1 MSQSIAEVQNEI
13 VDEFSMLDGDME
25 MSISY
30 LMELGEQLPP
40 MVEALKFEE
49 NIVKG
54 CQSKVWL
61 YAELEDGRIKFEA
74 DSNTAI
80 TKGLVSLLVRILSGR
95 TPQEVVDS
103 DLFFMDKVELN
114 RFIGTQRSNGLGAM
128 MKQMK
133 IYGLAYSA
141 KAGANG
147 QTLKK

>member
-1 MSQSIAEVQNEI
+1 MSQSIADIQNEI
-13 VDEFSMLDGDME
+13 VEEFSMLDGDME
-25 MSISY
+25 MSIGY

-40 MVEALKFEE
+40 MTESSKTEE

-61 YAELEDGRIKFEA
+61 DAQLNDGKIEFNA

-95 TPQEVVDS
+95 TPQEVIDS
-103 DLFFMDKVELN
+103 DLFFIDKVGLN

-133 IYGLAYSA
+133 IYGLAFSA
-141 KAGANG
+141 KTANN
-147 QTLKK
+147 

>member
-1 MSQSIAEVQNEI
+1 MSETISDIQNEVI
-13 VDEFSMLDGDME
+13 DEFSMLDSDME
-25 MSISY
+25 MTIEY
-30 LMELGEQLPP
+30 IMELGQQLPE
-40 MVEALKFEE
+40 MDEANKNED

-61 YAELEDGRIKFEA
+61 NAKTKNGKIHFEA

-80 TKGLVSLLVRILSGR
+80 TKGLISILVRILSGK
-95 TPQEVVDS
+95 TASEILDA
-103 DLFFMDKVELN
+103 DLYFIDKIGLN

-141 KAGANG
+141 KAE
-147 QTLKK
+147 

>member
-1 MSQSIAEVQNEI
+1 MSQSIADIQNEI
-13 VDEFSMLDGDME
+13 VEEFSMLDGDME
-25 MSISY
+25 MSIGY

-40 MVEALKFEE
+40 MADAAKSDD

-61 YAELEDGRIKFEA
+61 DAKLDEGKIEFNA

-103 DLFFMDKVELN
+103 DLFFVDKVGLN

-133 IYGLAYSA
+133 IYGLAFST
-141 KAGANG
+141 KTANN
-147 QTLKK
+147 

>member
-1 MSQSIAEVQNEI
+1 MSETINDIQNEVI
-13 VDEFSMLDGDME
+13 EEFSMLDSDME
-25 MSISY
+25 MTIEY
-30 LMELGEQLPP
+30 IMELGQQLPEMP
-40 MVEALKFEE
+40 DELKNED

-61 YAELEDGRIKFEA
+61 NSQAKDGKIYFDA

-80 TKGLVSLLVRILSGR
+80 TKGLVSILVRILSGR
-95 TPQEVVDS
+95 TAQEIVDA
-103 DLFFMDKVELN
+103 DLYFVDKIGLN

-141 KAGANG
+141 KAE
-147 QTLKK
+147 

>member
-1 MSQSIAEVQNEI
+1 MSETINDIQIEI
-13 VDEFSMLDGDME
+13 IEEFSMLDSDME
-25 MSISY
+25 MTIEY
-30 LMELGEQLPP
+30 IMELGQQLPE
-40 MVEALKFEE
+40 MAEALKTED

-61 YAELEDGRIKFEA
+61 NAEVKNGEIHFEA

-80 TKGLVSLLVRILSGR
+80 TKGLVSVLVRILSGR
-95 TPQEVVDS
+95 TPQEIVDA
-103 DLFFMDKVELN
+103 DLYFVDKIGLN

-141 KAGANG
+141 NAE
-147 QTLKK
+147 

>member
-1 MSQSIAEVQNEI
+1 MSQSVSAVQDEI
-13 VDEFSMLDGDME
+13 IEEFAMLDSDME
-25 MSISY
+25 MTIGY
-30 LMELGEQLPP
+30 IMELGDQLPE
-40 MVEALKFEE
+40 MAEALKTED

-61 YAELEDGRIKFEA
+61 NAGLQAGTIQFEA

-95 TPQEVVDS
+95 APQEIVDA
-103 DLFFMDKVELN
+103 DLYFIDKIGLN

-133 IYGLAYSA
+133 IYGLAFSTQVE
-141 KAGANG
+141 KENSNS
-147 QTLKK
+147 